1 MENVFVIKIMVIILY
16 LLVQI
21 NAIKKVKFQK
31 IYIMIQIQNHINYVI
46 KLVEVVIKVETI

>member
-31 IYIMIQIQNHINYVI
+31 IYIIIQIQNHMNYVI